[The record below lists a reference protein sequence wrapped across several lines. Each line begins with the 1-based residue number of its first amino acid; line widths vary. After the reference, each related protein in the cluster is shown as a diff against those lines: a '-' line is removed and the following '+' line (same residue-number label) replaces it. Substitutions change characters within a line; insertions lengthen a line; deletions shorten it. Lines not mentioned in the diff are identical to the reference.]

1 MKHLIAAIQ
10 FLTIFP
16 VPASFNCGEK
26 ELRGSVVFFPIVG
39 LLIGG
44 FLAILDFGIVW
55 IFPPLPASVLVVILM
70 LAASGCLHM
79 DGLADTADGFLSARP
94 KERVLEIMR
103 DSRIGSMGAI
113 AIVSVIALK
122 VAALASIPGR
132 RHWMIVLLMPIAGRC
147 ALVVSMAIA
156 PYARETGGL
165 VSAFGRTKWPVPFFA
180 LLFLAMLSWA
190 MLGIMGLVAAAGSII
205 STFLISC
212 WSKRKIGGFTGDTL
226 GAACEIAEAVLAL
239 IASSWRWLL

>member
-1 MKHLIAAIQ
+1 MKYLVAAIQ

-16 VPASFNCGEK
+16 VPAAFNSGEK
-26 ELRGSVVFFPIVG
+26 ELRGSLVFYPLVG

-44 FLAILDFGIVW
+44 ILALLDFGIVR
-55 IFPPLPASVLVVILM
+55 IFPPLPASVLIVILM

-122 VAALASIPGR
+122 VTALASIPGR
-132 RHWMIVLLMPIAGRC
+132 RQWMIVLLMPIAGRC
-147 ALVVSMAIA
+147 ALVVGMAIA
-156 PYARETGGL
+156 PYARANGGL
-165 VSAFGRTKWPVPFFA
+165 VSVFGRPKWPVPFIS
-180 LLFLAMLSWA
+180 LLFLTTLSWA
-190 MLGIMGLVAAAGSII
+190 ILGVMGLVAAAGAIL

-212 WSKRKIGGFTGDTL
+212 WSKRRIGGFTGDTL
-226 GAACEIAEAVLAL
+226 GASCEIAEAVLAL
-239 IASSWRWLL
+239 IASSWRWL